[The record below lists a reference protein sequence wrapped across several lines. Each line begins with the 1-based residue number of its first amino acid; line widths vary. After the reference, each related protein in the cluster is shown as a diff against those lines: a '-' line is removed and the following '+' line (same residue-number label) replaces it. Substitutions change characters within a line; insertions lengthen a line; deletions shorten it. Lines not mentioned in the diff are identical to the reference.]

1 MEAGYTLVIQPHF
14 YQQVTGST
22 DSANELLLEM
32 PGSGRMEETFGQG
45 GGGAKSWD
53 ATVDPDR
60 LALPSV
66 LLVEDDRDIREM
78 IATLLDMSG
87 FAVVACDT
95 AEFALNALREQE
107 FDLILTDYAL
117 PRHSGLWLLQEAESE
132 GLIQGTPVLIVT
144 AHPHVKTHAGYEVI
158 QKPFDLDDLVER
170 VRQRMEGG
178 NGSRRRRVSMPPSTR
193 PGNVIDGLGGD
204 DPSGCPEPVELVL
217 YISSRSPR
225 SAAAVKTIK
234 KVLERYSSSRVRLT
248 VCNLSENP
256 TAGVE
261 DAVAFTPTLVRRSP
275 GPRTFILGHITSPEL
290 LLELLADCESDLN

>member
-1 MEAGYTLVIQPHF
+1 MEGTSKP
-14 YQQVTGST
+14 S
-22 DSANELLLEM
+22 
-32 PGSGRMEETFGQG
+32 
-45 GGGAKSWD
+45 GGGASAWD
-53 ATVDPDR
+53 YTADQDR
-60 LALPSV
+60 LALPTV
-66 LLVEDDRDIREM
+66 LLVEDDRDIRDM

-95 AEFALNALREQE
+95 AECGLNALREQE

-117 PRHSGLWLLQEAESE
+117 PRQSGLWLLGEAESE

-144 AHPHVKTHAGYEVI
+144 AHPHVESHAGYEVI
-158 QKPFDLDDLVER
+158 QKPFDLDELIDR
-170 VRQRMEGG
+170 VRRRMEGTDG
-178 NGSRRRRVSMPPSTR
+178 PRRRRASLPPTTR
-193 PGNVIDGLGGD
+193 PGIAGGFGED
-204 DPSGCPEPVELVL
+204 TGGGGANGCPDPVELIL

-234 KVLERYSSSRVRLT
+234 KVLERYSSSRVKLT

-256 TAGVE
+256 TAGIE

-290 LLELLADCESDLN
+290 LLELLADCESELN